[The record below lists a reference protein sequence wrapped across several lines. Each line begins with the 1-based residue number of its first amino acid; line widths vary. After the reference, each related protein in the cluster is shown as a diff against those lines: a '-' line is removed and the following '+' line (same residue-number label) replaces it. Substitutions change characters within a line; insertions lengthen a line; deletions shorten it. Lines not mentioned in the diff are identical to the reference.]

1 MRRRRVVIRHDDDK
15 KGSGCLVGLITI
27 CTVVLLCCATIFL
40 FMCVNSYP
48 YTLPKNGLTINLEI
62 VDKIKEAFLK
72 DKNAHETTA
81 ETTETT
87 VPAPVIPTVTYKEF
101 FSGNE
106 RIQIKYPVLSNMQDL
121 DLQTKINTEIY
132 KNAVAIIDLYP
143 VKSYYL
149 KIDATV
155 DTINEKYLS
164 IIYTGKY
171 SKNRILAMASDIDD
185 DELTKEGEIASE
197 NKVYAFSGIGFYP
210 GSNVG
215 AQTGIPQTPAYP
227 GATGL
232 PGTAVPTQPAAGVP
246 GQLPAGANAANA
258 AMLQQQA
265 ESLVGILRGLEAG
278 GIPAPA
284 VPAPTQAPKKQTTT
298 TNKSASAS
306 NIFYTNCINLTT
318 GKTISVND
326 ICTSNELAE
335 YILSS
340 SVRFINVDP
349 TKVSKIKAEIKKNKK
364 SYYVDMFDS
373 ADFSNFEREKWP
385 KSFSYRKG
393 NTLYFSVPVSK
404 TYGDYVIVEYEI
416 R

>member
-48 YTLPKNGLTINLEI
+48 YQLPKNGFTINLEI
-62 VDKIKEAFLK
+62 VDRIKEAFLK
-72 DKNAHETTA
+72 DKKAHETVA

-87 VPAPVIPTVTYKEF
+87 VPAPVVPTVTYKEF
-101 FSGNE
+101 FSSND

-121 DLQTKINTEIY
+121 DLQTKINTEIH
-132 KNAVAIIDLYP
+132 KNAVAIIELYP
-143 VKSYYL
+143 VKNYYL

-171 SKNRILAMASDIDD
+171 SKNKILAMAPMED
-185 DELTKEGEIASE
+185 DELTKEGEIATE
-197 NKVYAFSGIGFYP
+197 NKVYAFSGLGFYP

-215 AQTGIPQTPAYP
+215 VQNSMPQTPAYP
-227 GATGL
+227 GAATGI
-232 PGTAVPTQPAAGVP
+232 PTQPAAGVP

-258 AMLQQQA
+258 AILQQQA
-265 ESLVGILRGLEAG
+265 ESLVGILKGLEAG
-278 GIPAPA
+278 GLPAAPAP
-284 VPAPTQAPKKQTTT
+284 PAPTQAPKKSTTT
-298 TNKSASAS
+298 SNSSSAA

-318 GKTISVND
+318 GKTISIND

-340 SVRFINVDP
+340 SVRFVNVDP
-349 TKVSKIKAEIKKNKK
+349 TKVSKIKTEIKKNKK
-364 SYYVDMFDS
+364 SYYVDMFDV
-373 ADFSNFEREKWP
+373 ADFSNYDREKWP

>member
-1 MRRRRVVIRHDDDK
+1 MRRRRVVIRHDNDR
-15 KGSGCLVGLITI
+15 KGSSCLVGLITI

-40 FMCVNSYP
+40 FMCVNAYP
-48 YTLPKNGLTINLEI
+48 YQLPKNGFTINLEI

-72 DKNAHETTA
+72 DKAARETAA

-87 VPAPVIPTVTYKEF
+87 VPAPVIPTITYKEF
-101 FSGNE
+101 FSSND

-121 DLQTKINTEIY
+121 DLQTKINTEIH

-143 VKSYYL
+143 IKTYYL

-171 SKNRILAMASDIDD
+171 SKNKILAMAPMEDD
-185 DELTKEGEIASE
+185 DLTKEGEIATE

-215 AQTGIPQTPAYP
+215 VQSSVPQTQAYP
-227 GATGL
+227 GATSL
-232 PGTAVPTQPAAGVP
+232 PTQPSAGVP

-265 ESLVGILRGLEAG
+265 ESLVGILKGLEAG

-284 VPAPTQAPKKQTTT
+284 VPAPTQAPKKQSSTTS
-298 TNKSASAS
+298 KSTSAS

-340 SVRFINVDP
+340 SVRFLNLDP
-349 TKVSKIKAEIKKNKK
+349 TKVSKVKAEIKKNKK

>member
-1 MRRRRVVIRHDDDK
+1 M
-15 KGSGCLVGLITI
+15 
-27 CTVVLLCCATIFL
+27 A
-40 FMCVNSYP
+40 
-48 YTLPKNGLTINLEI
+48 
-62 VDKIKEAFLK
+62 
-72 DKNAHETTA
+72 
-81 ETTETT
+81 
-87 VPAPVIPTVTYKEF
+87 
-101 FSGNE
+101 
-106 RIQIKYPVLSNMQDL
+106 
-121 DLQTKINTEIY
+121 
-132 KNAVAIIDLYP
+132 
-143 VKSYYL
+143 
-149 KIDATV
+149 
-155 DTINEKYLS
+155 DT
-164 IIYTGKY
+164 
-171 SKNRILAMASDIDD
+171 D

-215 AQTGIPQTPAYP
+215 AQTSVPQTPAYP

-258 AMLQQQA
+258 AILQQQA

-278 GIPAPA
+278 GIPQAPA

-298 TNKSASAS
+298 TSKSTSAS

-364 SYYVDMFDS
+364 SYYVDMFDG